1 MNSSSI
7 SSSAIP
13 RPIKTL
19 IVDDAPIMRKAIQQI
34 VGKSD
39 QIEVIGTAA
48 NGQECL
54 HKIDELQPDVI
65 TLDIDMPVMN
75 GITAVKNIMVRHQ
88 KPVVI
93 ISSLVRDG
101 YFAFEALRLGVV
113 DFIPKP
119 SRTSG
124 DEWESEENL
133 VRLRVLLA
141 SGMQVTRMRRVR
153 RHKLG
158 QSHFNSNRTAPTAAV
173 LMGTNLAGPNAIMHI
188 ITTLPRDFAGAVIAV
203 QEIHPRILGPFCSYF
218 NMISPLEV
226 HPVADGCQLLAGR
239 VYVGSTFTGIHVT
252 RASGGGYVLR
262 VSDSTSSPID
272 TLFESTARQFM
283 ENTCGVLMTGVG
295 SDGAAGL
302 RSIRMRG
309 GLTIGQKQE
318 CCAYPNLVQHAA
330 DENVL
335 DKVLPRR
342 GIASQL
348 QQWLHQR
355 RVYRAIATSHNA

>member
-1 MNSSSI
+1 MCTQSI
-7 SSSAIP
+7 KA
-13 RPIKTL
+13 L

-34 VGKSD
+34 VGKSG
-39 QIEVIGTAA
+39 QIEVVGTAA

-75 GITAVKNIMVRHQ
+75 GITALKNIMVRHQ

-124 DEWESEENL
+124 EDWEREENL
-133 VRLRVLLA
+133 VRMRVLLA
-141 SGMQVTRMRRVR
+141 SGMQVKRMRRVR
-153 RHKLG
+153 RRKLA
-158 QSHFNSNRTAPTAAV
+158 QSQQNSKRGVPMAAV

-188 ITTLPRDFAGAVIAV
+188 ITNLPRDFPGAVIAI
-203 QEIHPRILGPFCSYF
+203 QEIHPQILGPFCTYF
-218 NMISPLEV
+218 NAISPLEV
-226 HPVADGCQLLAGR
+226 HPVSDGCRLLAGR
-239 VYVGSTFTGIHVT
+239 VYVGSTFTGIQIDPFP
-252 RASGGGYVLR
+252 GGGYVLR
-262 VSDSTSSPID
+262 VSDSAISPID
-272 TLFESTARQFM
+272 TLFESAAHHFK
-283 ENTCGVLMTGVG
+283 ENSCGVLMTGVG
-295 SDGAAGL
+295 SDGAEGL
-302 RSIRMRG
+302 RKIKSRG

-318 CCAYPNLVQHAA
+318 CCAYPNLVQNAF

-335 DKVLPRR
+335 DKLLPRK
-342 GIASQL
+342 GIAHQL
-348 QQWLHQR
+348 HHWVQER
-355 RVYRAIATSHNA
+355 GGR

>member
-1 MNSSSI
+1 MNNNQ
-7 SSSAIP
+7 AAAFP
-13 RPIKTL
+13 EPIKAL

-39 QIEVIGTAA
+39 QIQVIGTAA

-54 HKIDELQPDVI
+54 NKIVELQPDVI

-75 GITAVKNIMVRHQ
+75 GITALKNIMVRHQ

-124 DEWESEENL
+124 ADWEKEENL
-133 VRLRVLLA
+133 VRMRVLLA
-141 SGMQVTRMRRVR
+141 SGMQVKRMRRVR
-153 RHKLG
+153 RRKLA
-158 QSHFNSNRTAPTAAV
+158 QSHFNSSRSLPAAVV

-188 ITTLPRDFAGAVIAV
+188 ITSLPRDFAGAVIAV
-203 QEIHPRILGPFCSYF
+203 QEIHPQILSPFCSYF
-218 NMISPLEV
+218 NSISPLEV
-226 HPVADGCQLLAGR
+226 HPVSDGCRLLAGR
-239 VYVGSTFTGIHVT
+239 VYVGSSFTGINVVT
-252 RASGGGYVLR
+252 APGGGYALR
-262 VSDSTSSPID
+262 VSDSPVSPID
-272 TLFESTARQFM
+272 TLFESAAHSFKD
-283 ENTCGVLMTGVG
+283 NSCGVLMTGVG
-295 SDGAAGL
+295 SDGTEGL
-302 RSIRMRG
+302 RKIKARG
-309 GLTIGQKQE
+309 GFTIGQKQE
-318 CCAYPNLVQHAA
+318 CCAYPNLVQHAF

-342 GIASQL
+342 GIVTQL
-348 QQWLHQR
+348 QEWMRQR
-355 RVYRAIATSHNA
+355 RVH